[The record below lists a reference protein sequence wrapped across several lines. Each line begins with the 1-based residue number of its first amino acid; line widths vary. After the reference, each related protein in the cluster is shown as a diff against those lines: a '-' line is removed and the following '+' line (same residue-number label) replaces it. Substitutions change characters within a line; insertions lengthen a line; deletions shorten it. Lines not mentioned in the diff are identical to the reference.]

1 MDILEEIMADDRL
14 LDAIGAG
21 RPVEET
27 DGLTDL
33 LIRWRREI
41 VK

>member
-1 MDILEEIMADDRL
+1 MDILEEIMADDQL
-14 LDAIGAG
+14 LDTIGAG

-27 DGLTDL
+27 NELADL

-41 VK
+41 TE